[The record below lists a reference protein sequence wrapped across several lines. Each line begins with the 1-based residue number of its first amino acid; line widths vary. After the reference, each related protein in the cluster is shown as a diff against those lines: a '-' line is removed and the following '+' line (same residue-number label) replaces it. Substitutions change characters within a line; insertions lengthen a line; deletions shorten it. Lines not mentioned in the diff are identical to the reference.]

1 MAHTGKIGRNE
12 LCSCGSGKK
21 FKKCHGLTEP
31 RSRAN
36 IMMFVLIGTL
46 VIAGLAAAA
55 SSFTTDI
62 SHTAKSTG
70 VWSAEHGHYH

>member
-1 MAHTGKIGRNE
+1 MAHTGKLGRND

-21 FKKCHGLTEP
+21 FKKCCGLTAP

-36 IMMFVLIGTL
+36 TMMFVLIGTL

-62 SHTAKSTG
+62 NHTAKSTG
-70 VWSAEHGHYH
+70 VWSPEHGHYH